1 MIATVTGVVSYQYD
15 DEAFDDFTDEELIE
29 TSREAMIQSPGWAIE
44 WTVVR
49 EEATS

>member
-1 MIATVTGVVSYQYD
+1 MIATVTGTVSYQYD

-29 TSREAMIQSPGWAIE
+29 SSLQSMIQSPNWAIE

-49 EEATS
+49 KKAAS